1 MLIREEVNKD
11 QIKDFRKI
19 DYKNNK
25 EKILTSEFIE
35 LDLGEFKLLFNKK
48 DWRQVEDLFEKI
60 DSLLYLVIFVV
71 KIATQIILLI
81 ILKVKLSLFVK

>member
-1 MLIREEVNKD
+1 M
-11 QIKDFRKI
+11 
-19 DYKNNK
+19 
-25 EKILTSEFIE
+25 TSEFIE

-48 DWRQVEDLFEKI
+48 DWRQVEDLFEKK